1 MAGLGLTL
9 RELALVLGI
18 TEMGLYKR
26 RKKDAKLRDA
36 IDAGKAKADLNVIKG
51 LYTRASTGADTA
63 AACFW
68 LKNRRP
74 GQWRDRRELELGGK
88 VKLEFAF
95 GDEQDED
102 KAKDKDEEQTDE

>member
-9 RELALVLGI
+9 REIALVIGI

-26 RKKDAKLRDA
+26 RKKDPKLRDA
-36 IDAGKAKADLNVIKG
+36 LDAGRARADLNVIKG
-51 LYTRASTGADTA
+51 LYTRAVTGADTA

-74 GQWRDRRELELGGK
+74 SEWRDRREVEIGGK

-95 GDEQDED
+95 GDERDEAED
-102 KAKDKDEEQTDE
+102 KGKDEEQDE